1 MIARRGLPWRS
12 AAAAVATA
20 MLAGALAA
28 CSGSSSA
35 GSAYAPT
42 SASTST
48 ATGATGAP
56 GPTGAPG
63 AAGTA
68 ATDPATSTQSCVSR
82 VFSGMTEAQRV
93 GQLFLV
99 GLAQD
104 YVGPVTT
111 AALERYHFGSLLFA
125 ENTTEGVSAAA
136 AATSHMQSLATPAIT
151 DGVRFFIAANQE
163 GGEVQNLKGPGF
175 ANMPAA
181 LTQGTWSTTYLEQQA
196 KQWGSELRAAGVNF
210 NLAPVMDV
218 VPAATAST
226 NAPIGQLD
234 REFGHSPSV
243 TGPHGAAFIQGM
255 AAAGVAT
262 TAKHFPGLGRVTGNT
277 DFTANVVDT
286 VTTPNDPYFATYRS
300 AISAG
305 VPFVMVALATYTKID
320 PSSLAVFSPT
330 VIRLLRSN
338 LGFNGVIMSDDLGQA
353 AAVAS
358 IPPAQRAIRFIDAG
372 GDLITSQSLGP
383 AEQMA
388 QAVQARAAASPSF
401 STAVNAAVTRI
412 LTAKQSYGLLP
423 C

>member
-1 MIARRGLPWRS
+1 MTVRRVLPWRPAVS
-12 AAAAVATA
+12 VVAAAA
-20 MLAGALAA
+20 LAGALAA
-28 CSGSSSA
+28 CSTTTSAGAAYSPSASASATPGAGASPSSA
-35 GSAYAPT
+35 PET
-42 SASTST
+42 TST
-48 ATGATGAP
+48 PSADP
-56 GPTGAPG
+56 
-63 AAGTA
+63 A
-68 ATDPATSTQSCVSR
+68 ATTESCVNR

-111 AALERYHFGSLLFA
+111 AALKRYHFGSLLFA
-125 ENTTEGVSAAA
+125 EDTSEGVSAAA
-136 AATSHMQSLATPAIT
+136 AATAYMQSLATPAIT
-151 DGVRFFIAANQE
+151 GGVRFLIAANQE

-175 ANMPAA
+175 ATMPTA
-181 LTQGTWSTTYLEQQA
+181 LTQGAWSTSYLKQQA
-196 KQWGSELRAAGVNF
+196 KLWGSELLAAGVNF

-226 NAPIGQLD
+226 NAPIGQLE

-262 TAKHFPGLGRVTGNT
+262 TAKHFPGLGRATGNT

-300 AISAG
+300 AISVG

-320 PSSLAVFSPT
+320 PSELAVFSPT
-330 VIRLLRSN
+330 VMRILRSN

-358 IPPAQRAIRFIDAG
+358 IPAAQRAIRFINAG

-388 QAVQARAAASPSF
+388 QAVQSRAAASPSF
-401 STAVNAAVTRI
+401 SAAVNDAVTRI